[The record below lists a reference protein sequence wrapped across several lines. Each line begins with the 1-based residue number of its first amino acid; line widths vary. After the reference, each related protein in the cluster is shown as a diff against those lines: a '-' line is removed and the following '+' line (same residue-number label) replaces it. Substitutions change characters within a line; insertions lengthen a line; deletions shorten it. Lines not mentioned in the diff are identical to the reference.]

1 MGAPEGQELQPSS
14 SPSESFTD
22 RLNYLFD
29 NLYPVGR
36 GPYSNSEVAAGV
48 RRAGYKATSQYV
60 RVLRRGQRKNPTL
73 DFINGLADFFRI
85 PAGYFFDGPEAKDIR
100 KQIEILVAARSAD
113 VKEIFYRSTQ
123 VGEQDREVILR
134 ILRSF
139 SGGRDCDQRKGT
151 DSSAPATQLPEYRG
165 P

>member
-1 MGAPEGQELQPSS
+1 MGTSEGQESQLNHNPSD
-14 SPSESFTD
+14 SFAD

-29 NLYPVGR
+29 HLYPAGR

-48 RRAGYKATSQYV
+48 RQAGYKATSQYV

-73 DFINGLADFFRI
+73 DFIGGLAEFFRI
-85 PAGYFFDGPEAKDIR
+85 PAGYFFDGPEAEDIK

-113 VKEIFYRSTQ
+113 VKEIFFRSTQ
-123 VGEQDREVILR
+123 IGEQDREVVLR

-139 SGGRDCDQRKGT
+139 SGNTDCDSQEG
-151 DSSAPATQLPEYRG
+151 G
-165 P
+165 G